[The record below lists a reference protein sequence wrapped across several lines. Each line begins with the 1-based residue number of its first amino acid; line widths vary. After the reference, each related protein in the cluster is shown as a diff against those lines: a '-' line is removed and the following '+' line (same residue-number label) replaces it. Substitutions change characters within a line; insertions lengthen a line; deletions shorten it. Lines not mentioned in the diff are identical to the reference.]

1 MSQASRLSETGCTL
15 LSFKVVGPLKVHFS
29 KDVGGRTIRDA
40 DIDSFWGSH
49 SKYKKRRGCYVFS
62 MRTGGGL
69 KPGYVGK
76 TKKNFK
82 QEVFGAHQLTRYYEF
97 MASYKVGRPVLFFV
111 LAHQAKGKPNDSK
124 IREVEK
130 YLIDLGLTANEDLLN
145 KRDTKQP
152 GWGIQGVIR
161 GGQGKVSAGT
171 SSFRK
176 MLGIEK

>member
-1 MSQASRLSETGCTL
+1 MGWTL

-29 KDVGGRTIRDA
+29 KNVGGRTIQDV
-40 DIDSFWGSH
+40 DTDSFWDSH
-49 SKYKKRRGCYVFS
+49 TKYKKRRGCYVFA

-97 MASYKVGRPVLFFV
+97 MARYKVGRPVLFFV
-111 LAHQAKGKPNDSK
+111 LAHQTMGKPNDSK

-161 GGQGKVSAGT
+161 GGKGKVSAGT